1 MEEIKQRVFLI
12 EGVPSN
18 LAGEWPGIKPSHWGT
33 SSIKI
38 LQKNNLNNV
47 FEVKYYRYLREKA

>member
-1 MEEIKQRVFLI
+1 MEEIKQRVYLI

-18 LAGEWPGIKPSHWGT
+18 KAGEWPGVKPSHWGT

-38 LQKNNLNNV
+38 LAQSHLTNV
-47 FEVKYYRYLREKA
+47 FEVKLILI

>member
-1 MEEIKQRVFLI
+1 MEEIKQRVYLI

-18 LAGEWPGIKPSHWGT
+18 KAGEWPGVKPSHWGT

-38 LQKNNLNNV
+38 LSQSHLNNV
-47 FEVKYYRYLREKA
+47 FEVKLILI